1 MVVEVENFFGVYML
15 YCTNPKFKGRIYVGY
30 TVDPE
35 RRIGQHNGGRRKG
48 GALRTSGRGP
58 WHVACAPP
66 PPLSHAAVGLINA
79 PTTPHKIPT
88 VATEPERKGGGGV
101 VDSTIAQYIHEH
113 LKDMVLIVHGF
124 PSDIAALRFEW
135 AWQHPQRS
143 RRLTHVARK
152 HRSENSLQLHLRVL
166 WHMVRVPPW
175 CRLPLTLRWLR
186 PEYREDFPVGMEP
199 PLHMPVAFGPVRAK
213 ARPCGGSRTQQQ
225 QGEVAVQSMN
235 PSQATG
241 AARCMLCH
249 QRIQEDERMSCFHP
263 GCRMEAHITCL
274 ARDFLKTDPTQ
285 LLPVEG
291 QCPGCKNAVL
301 WGDLVR
307 YKNGCYGDLEEIILS
322 SQVSDNHN
330 QTLSSH

>member
-58 WHVACAPP
+58 W
-66 PPLSHAAVGLINA
+66 
-79 PTTPHKIPT
+79 
-88 VATEPERKGGGGV
+88 
-101 VDSTIAQYIHEH
+101 
-113 LKDMVLIVHGF
+113 DMVLIVHGF

-249 QRIQEDERMSCFHP
+249 QRIQQEDERMSCFHP